1 MLKRLKNSI
10 FIIVI
15 AAMMIGCVDQ
25 SGKTS
30 SNQELKIAATSVA
43 VTEILKELD
52 VPASQGLVGIPTT
65 EAYSVPKRYKKATEL
80 GTAMAPDIEVLS
92 TLKPDVIL
100 SPNSLEGELSSKY
113 RKNWNQFIIFKFKK
127 CFWNV

>member
-52 VPASQGLVGIPTT
+52 VPASQVVGIPTT
-65 EAYSVPKRYKKATEL
+65 EAYSIPKRYKKATEL
-80 GTAMAPDIEVLS
+80 GTATVSYTHL
-92 TLKPDVIL
+92 DVYKRQPPGIGT
-100 SPNSLEGELSSKY
+100 SLPT
-113 RKNWNQFIIFKFKK
+113 I
-127 CFWNV
+127 

>member
-30 SNQELKIAATSVA
+30 S
-43 VTEILKELD
+43 VT
-52 VPASQGLVGIPTT
+52 
-65 EAYSVPKRYKKATEL
+65 
-80 GTAMAPDIEVLS
+80 IE
-92 TLKPDVIL
+92 P
-100 SPNSLEGELSSKY
+100 
-113 RKNWNQFIIFKFKK
+113 
-127 CFWNV
+127 

>member
-52 VPASQGLVGIPTT
+52 VPASQ
-65 EAYSVPKRYKKATEL
+65 REL
-80 GTAMAPDIEVLS
+80 GWKPMNVLENFRIE
-92 TLKPDVIL
+92 
-100 SPNSLEGELSSKY
+100 
-113 RKNWNQFIIFKFKK
+113 
-127 CFWNV
+127 